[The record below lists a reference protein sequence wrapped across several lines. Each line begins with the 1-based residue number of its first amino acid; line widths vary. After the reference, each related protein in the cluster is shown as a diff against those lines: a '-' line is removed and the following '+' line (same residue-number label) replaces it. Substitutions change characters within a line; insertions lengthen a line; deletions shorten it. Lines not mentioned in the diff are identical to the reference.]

1 MISFRSSGVQYRN
14 LSRRGLLRSALAMGA
29 GLSISPMMRVWGG
42 QQSSAPDRLV
52 VTLQLDGGV
61 DVTMLCDPKTNVT
74 GEPKIN
80 HWADLNE
87 VEQAGNI
94 RYAPVAS
101 NRSLFERY
109 GSDMLVI
116 NGVDSQTNS
125 HETGKLYNWTGANSE
140 GQPSISAL
148 FAAAQAPEQPLSYSV
163 FGGLSRTSGI
173 IGYNRFDDLS
183 VLRGLT
189 QPNVEA
195 WSGEAKRWSTEI
207 QRAQRAVDQESAQ
220 MLNTNVSLREQQS
233 LERFSSARQSRK
245 DLAALADLIPAE
257 EDIVQREEFNAG
269 GMMFSSNLKQQMQS
283 ALLVFQSGLGVAA
296 DLSLGGFDSHDEN
309 EPIQEALLSHMYEA
323 LNFFWDTADSLG
335 LADRILLVIG
345 SDFGRTNFIN
355 ETNGKDH
362 WPIGSYILMEQGA
375 PWGDRVIG
383 KTDELHFARAINPE
397 TLRESTSG
405 VVMTPNHI
413 HAAIRDYLGLTQF
426 ATEAGFN
433 TAVGQPLPL
442 FDSFLST

>member
-1 MISFRSSGVQYRN
+1 MGTCMISFRSSGVQYRN

-52 VTLQLDGGV
+52 VTLQLDGV

-87 VEQAGNI
+87 VEQVGNI
-94 RYAPVAS
+94 QYAPVAS

-109 GSDMLVI
+109 GSDMLAI

-183 VLRGLT
+183 VLR
-189 QPNVEA
+189 PNPAQRRGMVRR
-195 WSGEAKRWSTEI
+195 GEAVEHGDTARSKPWIR
-207 QRAQRAVDQESAQ
+207 ESA
-220 MLNTNVSLREQQS
+220 
-233 LERFSSARQSRK
+233 
-245 DLAALADLIPAE
+245 
-257 EDIVQREEFNAG
+257 NA
-269 GMMFSSNLKQQMQS
+269 QHQC
-283 ALLVFQSGLGVAA
+283 
-296 DLSLGGFDSHDEN
+296 
-309 EPIQEALLSHMYEA
+309 
-323 LNFFWDTADSLG
+323 
-335 LADRILLVIG
+335 
-345 SDFGRTNFIN
+345 
-355 ETNGKDH
+355 
-362 WPIGSYILMEQGA
+362 
-375 PWGDRVIG
+375 
-383 KTDELHFARAINPE
+383 
-397 TLRESTSG
+397 
-405 VVMTPNHI
+405 
-413 HAAIRDYLGLTQF
+413 
-426 ATEAGFN
+426 
-433 TAVGQPLPL
+433 
-442 FDSFLST
+442 